1 MKILVIIH
9 EYPPVGG
16 GGGRVAQDL
25 AVGLVKRGHQ
35 VRVLTAQC
43 GQLPEDEIQ
52 DGVQIYRLKSARH
65 ELFRAD
71 LKAMLAFIPAALLAA
86 LRLRRVWKLDIV
98 HVHFA
103 VPSGAAAWLL
113 QLLTRIP
120 YILTIHLGDVPGGVP
135 EKTDRWFRWVF
146 PFTPPIWKKAAGIAA
161 VSSTTRDLALNN
173 YPVPIR
179 VIPNGVDLRRLDPG
193 IIRVGHPPRVVFAGR
208 IQPQKNPILLVRC
221 LAAVRDLPWTCT
233 LAGDGP
239 LLPQVRSEI
248 ERLNLTDRF
257 SLTGWIAPEQV
268 IEHFRQS
275 DLLFMPSLS
284 EGMPVV
290 GVQALAMGLAL
301 ILSRV
306 GGCVDLIEDG
316 KNGFLLEPE
325 DQAGFE
331 QALRVLLDDTSLLLS
346 FRKAS
351 REHAHNFNLDT
362 ILSQYETMLKETVI
376 T

>member
-1 MKILVIIH
+1 M
-9 EYPPVGG
+9 
-16 GGGRVAQDL
+16 
-25 AVGLVKRGHQ
+25 
-35 VRVLTAQC
+35 
-43 GQLPEDEIQ
+43 
-52 DGVQIYRLKSARH
+52 
-65 ELFRAD
+65 
-71 LKAMLAFIPAALLAA
+71 
-86 LRLRRVWKLDIV
+86 
-98 HVHFA
+98 
-103 VPSGAAAWLL
+103 
-113 QLLTRIP
+113 
-120 YILTIHLGDVPGGVP
+120 
-135 EKTDRWFRWVF
+135 
-146 PFTPPIWKKAAGIAA
+146 
-161 VSSTTRDLALNN
+161 
-173 YPVPIR
+173 
-179 VIPNGVDLRRLDPG
+179 
-193 IIRVGHPPRVVFAGR
+193 
-208 IQPQKNPILLVRC
+208 
-221 LAAVRDLPWTCT
+221 
-233 LAGDGP
+233 
-239 LLPQVRSEI
+239 
-248 ERLNLTDRF
+248 NLTDRF

-306 GGCVDLIEDG
+306 GGCVDLIEDE

-331 QALRVLLDDTSLLLS
+331 QALRGLLDDTPLLLS